1 MLVLLS
7 VIASLAVAVTVTRLS
22 RNTTGLVGAAVAVAA
37 IDMAAFVLAGTVVS
51 RIVIL
56 AVAQFAIV
64 RIATAGAM
72 PRVARMATRIS
83 GAIAAAMV
91 VIAIIAM
98 AVIGG
103 VSPRL
108 ENKTSGFLDRFL
120 SGFSG
125 TENGEAEETAT
136 EEVDEGETQET
147 AQPSFMDE
155 VEALNLWDGV
165 HFYNADVADEP
176 ESYFDFG
183 PSPIKKGK
191 KVDYYVADFAER
203 REKDPVLLAAT
214 MVALDGTL
222 KTDFIGQVLYR
233 GYDPALDMLQRA
245 DAAALVLAQDAELHR
260 QAAEAVERLLGRA
273 NVELTEYTSIS
284 DQLYM
289 NPDTLIDG
297 LPGLVCYESQFEDQL
312 CLVFTFQI
320 KGGSNTRQKVVFHLS
335 CGYQWTDGAEKIG
348 VTPEENPQPP
358 KKDDPDPGKPKKDKP
373 KSDPSKPS
381 KKDDPSPG
389 KPSKKKEEKDPKK
402 PTRKPKKDKK
412 QGTQGEKVKPGEPD
426 EDTNNPSNPQKSKAD
441 KSDSTTSQTHE
452 QTKKEQKEKEEAN
465 SGSGQKKGGEESKPS
480 TPKKEE
486 TKKVDNNGD
495 KADKPTKKSDSG
507 TAKGQDNDGHV
518 DAPD

>member
-37 IDMAAFVLAGTVVS
+37 IDMAAFVLAGTVAS

-103 VSPRL
+103 ASPRL

-125 TENGEAEETAT
+125 TENGEAEETEAAT
-136 EEVDEGETQET
+136 EEVDEEETQET

-165 HFYNADVADEP
+165 HFYNADVQDEP
-176 ESYFDFG
+176 GAYFDFG
-183 PSPIKKGK
+183 PSPIRKGK
-191 KVDYYVADFAER
+191 KVDYYVDDFADR
-203 REKDPVLLAAT
+203 RRQDPVLLAAT

-233 GYDPALDMLQRA
+233 GYSPELNMLQRA

-273 NVELTEYTSIS
+273 SVELTEYTSIS

-289 NPDTLIDG
+289 NPEGLLNG
-297 LPGLVCYESQFEDQL
+297 LPGLVCYESRFKNQL

-358 KKDDPDPGKPKKDKP
+358 KKDDPDPGKPSKKEKDK
-373 KSDPSKPS
+373 DPSKP
-381 KKDDPSPG
+381 K
-389 KPSKKKEEKDPKK
+389 
-402 PTRKPKKDKK
+402 RKPKKDPTK
-412 QGTQGEKVKPGEPD
+412 GTQGEKVKPGEPD

-480 TPKKEE
+480 TPAKAD
-486 TKKVDNNGD
+486 TKKVDNNGHE
-495 KADKPTKKSDSG
+495 ADKPTKTTHGG
-507 TAKGQDNDGHV
+507 TAEKKNNGDADGHI
-518 DAPD
+518 DEPD